1 MVKAKYKVV
10 VETLRNEILSGKWTS
25 HHSRFPSE
33 RALMRRFNVS
43 RPTISM
49 ALQELHG
56 QGYVLRRQG
65 KGTFLT
71 KTALQASGAIAV
83 VVPSFPRVE
92 IFPVICRE
100 LSRICQEHNRLFLYV
115 DQGVMDV
122 ESEHAAMR
130 QSAERLVKQGVSG
143 VIFRPMD
150 YLKGSSAINRDIVA
164 LFQSAGIPVVLVD
177 SDIGEEDERQGLDLV
192 GVDNFEVGALL
203 GRHAVECGARRVVYV
218 FRAQASKNVDQ
229 RVMGIRSVIGQT
241 KNVKLVGV
249 CQQSDECTRWIAQL
263 QRMKPDAL
271 LCSGDIVAAKAMK
284 GVQDLGWRIP
294 EDVIVAG
301 VDDVEISR
309 VTRPSLTTV
318 RQPCVDIAQAAFDM
332 LEWRLHNPLAAA
344 RTLHLGVELV
354 RRGSTAQMRK
364 GK

>member
-100 LSRICQEHNRLFLYV
+100 LSRICQEHNRLFCTL
-115 DQGVMDV
+115 
-122 ESEHAAMR
+122 
-130 QSAERLVKQGVSG
+130 
-143 VIFRPMD
+143 I
-150 YLKGSSAINRDIVA
+150 KG
-164 LFQSAGIPVVLVD
+164 
-177 SDIGEEDERQGLDLV
+177 
-192 GVDNFEVGALL
+192 
-203 GRHAVECGARRVVYV
+203 
-218 FRAQASKNVDQ
+218 
-229 RVMGIRSVIGQT
+229 
-241 KNVKLVGV
+241 
-249 CQQSDECTRWIAQL
+249 
-263 QRMKPDAL
+263 
-271 LCSGDIVAAKAMK
+271 
-284 GVQDLGWRIP
+284 
-294 EDVIVAG
+294 
-301 VDDVEISR
+301 
-309 VTRPSLTTV
+309 
-318 RQPCVDIAQAAFDM
+318 
-332 LEWRLHNPLAAA
+332 
-344 RTLHLGVELV
+344 
-354 RRGSTAQMRK
+354 
-364 GK
+364 